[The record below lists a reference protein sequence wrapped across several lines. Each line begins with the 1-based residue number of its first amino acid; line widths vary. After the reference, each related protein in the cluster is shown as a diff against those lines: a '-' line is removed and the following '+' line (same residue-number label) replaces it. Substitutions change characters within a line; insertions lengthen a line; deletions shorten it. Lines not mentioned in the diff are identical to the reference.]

1 MPKTTL
7 LFNLEELGCQS
18 YYAADNYS
26 FDYLQIFFF
35 KTMKRPE
42 MFWFFVCFVFFNS
55 MMKND

>member
-7 LFNLEELGCQS
+7 LFNLEELDCQS

-35 KTMKRPE
+35 
-42 MFWFFVCFVFFNS
+42 
-55 MMKND
+55 